1 MLIMSTAILA
11 NMPPPSYSID
21 IPADQEGLY
30 QFAGPIFLSFA
41 AIFAGW
47 WLIRYRSLQKVSGRV
62 MFLACA
68 GCLSVSYTAFWIWYN
83 RDSGLVSP
91 SIAATLAN
99 QMHLYW
105 AGFCMLF
112 FVYTRWNGN
121 VRVDANAEKSGTRP
135 LKMLESL
142 MVIGAVSTFVLA
154 PSRWD
159 VWPMLLVAFW
169 SLAFVIWG
177 IFSGLR
183 LLVFRARGDCSRRFK
198 TN

>member
-1 MLIMSTAILA
+1 MPMAILA
-11 NMPPPSYSID
+11 NMPPPSYYIN
-21 IPADQEGLY
+21 IPTDQEELY
-30 QFAGPIFLSFA
+30 QLAGPIFLSLA
-41 AIFAGW
+41 ATFAGW
-47 WLIRYRSLQKVSGRV
+47 WLIRYRSLKTVSGRV

-68 GCLSVSYTAFWIWYN
+68 GSLAVSYTAFWIWCN
-83 RDSGLVSP
+83 RVSGLVSP

-112 FVYTRWNGN
+112 FVYTRWNRN
-121 VRVDANAEKSGTRP
+121 VHVNANAEKSGTRP

-177 IFSGLR
+177 IVSGIRSLAFS
-183 LLVFRARGDCSRRFK
+183 ARG
-198 TN
+198 